1 MTSAGVHLCQTV
13 SSQLYQRHLSLS
25 LSLSLSLAL
34 FVNESSLDV
43 NDAKP
48 CQLSV
53 ADNSLPSSVPVYVV
67 IQSASVYDVVT
78 RGCVSFAP
86 LGGLPVCFCG
96 E

>member
-13 SSQLYQRHLSLS
+13 SSQLYQRH
-25 LSLSLSLAL
+25 LSLSLAL